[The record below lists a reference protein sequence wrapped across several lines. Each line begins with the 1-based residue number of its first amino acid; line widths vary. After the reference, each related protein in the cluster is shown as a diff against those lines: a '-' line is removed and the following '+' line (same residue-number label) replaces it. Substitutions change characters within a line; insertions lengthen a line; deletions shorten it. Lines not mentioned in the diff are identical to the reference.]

1 MKQTLMAVEV
11 SKSKSHEME
20 VRIVLESSEVEQY
33 LDLLHKHFTHRD
45 QLKLEETEV
54 LVSR

>member
-1 MKQTLMAVEV
+1 MAVEV
-11 SKSKSHEME
+11 SKLKSHEME
-20 VRIVLESSEVEQY
+20 VLIVLESSEAEQY
-33 LDLLHKHFTHRD
+33 LDLLHKHFTHKD